1 MQGEGGKQ
9 FFSPQMVREC
19 YLFFP
24 LSSLCR
30 LLCFP
35 FSFGDFGFKVLP
47 LRSAKKMISENK
59 ILTVAEDEVDLILL
73 ALNLDEC

>member
-1 MQGEGGKQ
+1 VSNN
-9 FFSPQMVREC
+9 FFPQMVREC

-47 LRSAKKMISENK
+47 FRSAKKMTSENK